1 MWSIKSKTRTS
12 ILSLTIL
19 SLFLVGILSTSIVAS
34 TTYQHTLTKG
44 TDDFVVEIYNGAEWK
59 TTVDSSLTP
68 SDWFEG
74 EANVT
79 NAKSKV
85 TLLGWIPITWDTWDV
100 FTSIFMRE
108 FFSVTETF
116 TLLPKM
122 NLYKFN
128 ETTINANYTT
138 NYNFMLGLR
147 SLWNY
152 TSTEYEEDPS
162 ETDRILILPDPL
174 KYKVMLDDYN
184 AIAEDLNGISF
195 ISPLGDTFPNV
206 SADDFLWKLIF
217 SGFATAGPHGNYLE
231 ALVSELGCENT
242 TVSGSTLIIER
253 YGITSYTVE
262 ISYGE
267 KGTMSS
273 FKVMDAGDA
282 VIYKITSSNT
292 EWLFYLILII
302 ASVSSVALVVF
313 AVIRSRKHIFFIISY
328 QIS

>member
-19 SLFLVGILSTSIVAS
+19 SLFLIGMLSTSIVAGS
-34 TTYQHTLTKG
+34 TYQHTLRKG
-44 TDDFVVEIYNGAEWK
+44 TDDFVVELYNDTEWK
-59 TTVDSSLTP
+59 NTVDSSLTP

-74 EANVT
+74 EANIT
-79 NAKSKV
+79 KAKSKI
-85 TLLGWIPITWDTWDV
+85 TLLGWIPITWTTWNV
-100 FTSIFMRE
+100 TTSIFMQE
-108 FFSVTETF
+108 FFNVTETF
-116 TLLPKM
+116 TLLAKM
-122 NLYKFN
+122 DLSGFN

-138 NYNFMLGLR
+138 NYNFLLGLR

-152 TSTEYEEDPS
+152 TSTEYEEDPRK
-162 ETDRILILPDPL
+162 TPDRILILPDPL

-184 AIAEDLNGISF
+184 TIAEDLNGIPF

-231 ALVSELGCENT
+231 SLVSELGCQNT
-242 TVSGSTLIIER
+242 SVSGSTLFIKR
-253 YGITSYTVE
+253 YGITNYTVE

-267 KGTMSS
+267 RGTMSS
-273 FKVMDAGDA
+273 FTVKNISGEI
-282 VIYKITSSNT
+282 IYKITSSNS

-302 ASVSSVALVVF
+302 VSAVSVALVVF
-313 AVIRSRKHIFFIISY
+313 IVVRGRKRRR
-328 QIS
+328 